1 MSKRLSR
8 RIDKIERR
16 LKPEKGE
23 WLKFPCPDG
32 SFIEVPGCRTL
43 IDVMARAMN
52 EKARRKREET
62 MDETERK

>member
-1 MSKRLSR
+1 MNRLSR

-16 LKPEKGE
+16 LKPEKGQ

-43 IDVMARAMN
+43 IDVLARVAN
-52 EKARRKREET
+52 EKARRKCEET